1 MIKLNCKSKSMSAL
15 IIPIKNMARCET
27 LFDKI
32 KQLSEEGLLLN
43 INQINWHSDFPKLLP
58 VTVHIAHDNQKLY
71 LYYQVE
77 GEELRTVNTKDF
89 MPVWEDSCVE
99 FFMQRK
105 GEKTYRNFEFNA
117 HGVLLASKRESK
129 ENAEE
134 LAEGL
139 MASIQRFAII
149 EHVYKDGA
157 QLSNWTLYAAIPKE
171 ALGFLADENLS
182 EQIIGANFYKCGDE
196 TNEPHFIS
204 WNAIDMPKPNFHVPQ
219 FFGELI
225 FE

>member
-1 MIKLNCKSKSMSAL
+1 MGAL
-15 IIPIKNMARCET
+15 IIPIQNMAQCES

-32 KQLSEEGLLLN
+32 KQLNQGGLCLD
-43 INQINWHSDFPKLLP
+43 INQINWPIDFPKLLP

-89 MPVWEDSCVE
+89 MSVWEDSCVE

-129 ENAEE
+129 DNAEQ
-134 LAEGL
+134 LAEGV
-139 MASIQRFAII
+139 MASIERFATI
-149 EHVYKDGA
+149 EHVYKEGV
-157 QLSNWTLYAAIPKE
+157 QLSNWTLFAAIPKE

-182 EQIIGANFYKCGDE
+182 AQAIGANFYKCGDE

>member
-1 MIKLNCKSKSMSAL
+1 MINLNCKSKSMSAL
-15 IIPIKNMARCET
+15 VIPIQNMAQCES

-32 KQLSEEGLLLN
+32 KELTEGGLSLD
-43 INQINWHSDFPKLLP
+43 INQINWPADFPKLLP

-71 LYYQVE
+71 LYYQVK
-77 GEELRTVNTKDF
+77 GEELRVVNTKDF
-89 MPVWEDSCVE
+89 MSVWEDSCVE

-129 ENAEE
+129 DNAEQ
-134 LAEGL
+134 LAEGV
-139 MASIQRFAII
+139 MASIERFATI
-149 EHVYKDGA
+149 EHVYKEGV
-157 QLSNWTLYAAIPKE
+157 QLSNWTLFAAIPKE

-182 EQIIGANFYKCGDE
+182 AQAIGANFYKCGDE

-204 WNAIDMPKPNFHVPQ
+204 WNAIDTPTPNFHVPQ